1 MKPYITKTICSGGLA
16 NESLF
21 AIILYCYK
29 QLSWE
34 TRTSSVIS
42 AVTHIA
48 DWNRMSSVT
57 SPYLFK
63 EETERDVKF
72 IDTELE
78 RNEYAM
84 FIRKVAPEYPN
95 EILRHYIYEHGK
107 ELDDKL
113 VIREPAIFVY
123 SRYKSIGS
131 YVLFL
136 LFAYLFYYF
145 FM

>member
-1 MKPYITKTICSGGLA
+1 
-16 NESLF
+16 
-21 AIILYCYK
+21 
-29 QLSWE
+29 
-34 TRTSSVIS
+34 
-42 AVTHIA
+42 
-48 DWNRMSSVT
+48 MSSVT

-63 EETERDVKF
+63 EENERDVKF

-107 ELDDKL
+107 ERDDKL

-123 SRYKSIGS
+123 NRYKSGVS
-131 YVLFL
+131 YLLFL
-136 LFAYLFYYF
+136 LFAYFVYCYF
-145 FM
+145 L